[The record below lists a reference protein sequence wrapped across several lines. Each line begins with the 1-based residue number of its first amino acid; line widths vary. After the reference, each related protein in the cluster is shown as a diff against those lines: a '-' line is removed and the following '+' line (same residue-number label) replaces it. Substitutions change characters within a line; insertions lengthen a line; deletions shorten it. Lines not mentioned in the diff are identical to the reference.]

1 MVQFSRPLRRYLFI
15 WAFNILATGMPLG
28 VNIFIHSYGAR
39 RSRCSSRHRE
49 RIVYDLGISQP
60 PRGVLIRRIVPSR
73 RQAPQPVREAPGADF
88 RPKWAI
94 RVVAKKLAVTTSN
107 VISGR
112 FAIFFGSWCARMR
125 LGFHLRRTSSVIA
138 LVVTVHRYFYTPKR
152 QQGSPGH

>member
-15 WAFNILATGMPLG
+15 WAFNILAPGMPLG

-94 RVVAKKLAVTTSN
+94 RVVAKKLAVTAPN
-107 VISGR
+107 VVSGR
-112 FAIFFGSWCARMR
+112 FQRVTTCRECVLNAPP
-125 LGFHLRRTSSVIA
+125 LGFDSGGTWWRRCEELRRTV
-138 LVVTVHRYFYTPKR
+138 
-152 QQGSPGH
+152 